1 MTKLCGELWLET
13 GSPFLSTGEN
23 MTQSAGLASDL
34 NRELEALKKENETL
48 LARNNR
54 LELSVDCKVLLRTAL
69 ANMGIVACES
79 DEQLMH
85 EWPIYA
91 RRILRKLALVE
102 VSI

>member
-1 MTKLCGELWLET
+1 MTEK
-13 GSPFLSTGEN
+13 N
-23 MTQSAGLASDL
+23 TQQVAGLASDF

-54 LELSVDCKVLLRTAL
+54 LELPVDCKVLRTAL
-69 ANMGIVACES
+69 ANMGLTACES

-85 EWPIYA
+85 EWPRYA

-102 VSI
+102 VSV

>member
-1 MTKLCGELWLET
+1 MNKLCGELWLET

-34 NRELEALKKENETL
+34 NSELEALKKENETL

-54 LELSVDCKVLLRTAL
+54 LELPVDCKVLRTAL
-69 ANMGIVACES
+69 ANMGIAACES

-85 EWPIYA
+85 EWPSYA